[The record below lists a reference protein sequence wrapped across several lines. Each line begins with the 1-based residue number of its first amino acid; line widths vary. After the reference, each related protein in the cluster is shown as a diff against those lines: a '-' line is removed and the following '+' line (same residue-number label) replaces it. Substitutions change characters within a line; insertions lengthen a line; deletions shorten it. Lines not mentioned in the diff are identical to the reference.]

1 MLKNKLFQNEMS
13 RRRFWFWVLALIA
26 LRLALCSQQRVYTW
40 IDGAP
45 LDDELMFQW
54 AQSISAG
61 QWLGPYDF
69 LTLSKRPFFAVWL
82 ALLNRLGIPYLL
94 GGQALWCAAALAG
107 ALAFAPLIKKYRAR
121 LILFGF
127 LCWNPAACASFT
139 WRVYRDNIYPALCLL
154 FFAGLIGW
162 LLRCPGPLKKSL
174 GWLILAGVGLGCG
187 WLCREDGVWVLPF
200 GLAAL
205 AAGLVVLWRRR
216 ETRHKALKSLAALL
230 PFGMLAASI
239 GAVCALNQSWY
250 GVAVLSDFSE
260 GSFADAIGAMT
271 RVKEEDWQPLVSV
284 PASVRRQLY
293 QAVPQLQPLEYW
305 LEEDEDLQNSYRN
318 PALDDYQ
325 SGSFYWAL
333 RQAAQN
339 EGVYETPQKAEE
351 YWAGVA
357 QAINTLCEEGALP
370 SEGGRRSS
378 TTPPIRAEYVPGV
391 LAESLRSLGY
401 VLTCGGC
408 QPYEADRTIGTT
420 EDLAV
425 WEEYLH
431 TPTNVAAVAGTDDP
445 YYNPLQKGAF
455 ALLSGVRW
463 LYALALPLSFAA
475 GTLLWLRAGWLLW
488 KKRRQTG
495 GESLLVWF
503 ILLAVLAMAALR
515 IGMIAFVEVAS
526 FNIGTYVMYLATV
539 HPLLILFSG
548 VACLHWG
555 PGALR
560 RKDSARPQQ
569 PESV

>member
-1 MLKNKLFQNEMS
+1 MS
-13 RRRFWFWVLALIA
+13 RRRFWLWVLALVV

-61 QWLGPYDF
+61 QWLGPYDH
-69 LTLSKRPFFAVWL
+69 LTLSKRPFFALWL
-82 ALLNRLGIPYLL
+82 ALLNRLGVPYLL
-94 GGQALWCAAALAG
+94 GGQLLWCAAALAG
-107 ALAFAPLIKKYRAR
+107 ALAFGPVLRSWRAR
-121 LILFGF
+121 LVLFGF

-154 FFAGLIGW
+154 FFAGLVGW
-162 LLRCPGPLKKSL
+162 LLRCAGPLKKSL
-174 GWLILAGVGLGCG
+174 GWLVLAGAGLGCG

-205 AAGLVVLWRRR
+205 AAGLVALWRTPGARR
-216 ETRHKALKSLAALL
+216 RALKSLAALL
-230 PFGMLAASI
+230 PFGMLAASV

-250 GVAVLSDFSE
+250 GVFALSDFSE

-271 RVKEEDWQPLVSV
+271 RVKEEDWQPLVSI
-284 PASVRRQLY
+284 PTSVRRQLY

-339 EGVYETPQKAEE
+339 IGVYDTPQKAEE
-351 YWAGVA
+351 YWTGVA
-357 QAINTLCEEGALP
+357 QAINTLCDEGVLP
-370 SEGGRRSS
+370 SEGGKRSS
-378 TTPPIRAEYVPGV
+378 TTPPIRAEYVPAV

-408 QPYEADRTIGTT
+408 QPYETDRTIGTT
-420 EDLAV
+420 QDLAL

-455 ALLSGVRW
+455 ALLGAVRW

-475 GTLLWLRAGWLLW
+475 GLVLWLRAGWALW
-488 KKRRQTG
+488 KGRRQKG
-495 GESLLVWF
+495 GESPLLWL
-503 ILLAVLAMAALR
+503 ILLGLLAMAALR

-539 HPLLILFSG
+539 HPLLILFGG
-548 VACLHWG
+548 VSCLCWG
-555 PGALR
+555 PRALAKKR
-560 RKDSARPQQ
+560 RPGPKKPA
-569 PESV
+569 

>member
-1 MLKNKLFQNEMS
+1 M
-13 RRRFWFWVLALIA
+13 
-26 LRLALCSQQRVYTW
+26 
-40 IDGAP
+40 
-45 LDDELMFQW
+45 
-54 AQSISAG
+54 
-61 QWLGPYDF
+61 
-69 LTLSKRPFFAVWL
+69 
-82 ALLNRLGIPYLL
+82 
-94 GGQALWCAAALAG
+94 
-107 ALAFAPLIKKYRAR
+107 
-121 LILFGF
+121 
-127 LCWNPAACASFT
+127 
-139 WRVYRDNIYPALCLL
+139 
-154 FFAGLIGW
+154 
-162 LLRCPGPLKKSL
+162 
-174 GWLILAGVGLGCG
+174 
-187 WLCREDGVWVLPF
+187 
-200 GLAAL
+200 
-205 AAGLVVLWRRR
+205 VLWKKR
-216 ETRHKALKSLAALL
+216 ETQHKALKSLAALL

-239 GAVCALNQSWY
+239 GVVCALNQSWY
-250 GVAVLSDFSE
+250 GVAVLSDFSG

-271 RVKEEDWQPLVSV
+271 RVKEEDWQLLVSV
-284 PASVRRQLY
+284 PTSVRRQLY

-318 PALDDYQ
+318 PELDDYQ

-408 QPYEADRTIGTT
+408 QPYEAERTIGTT
-420 EDLAV
+420 EDLSV

-455 ALLSGVRW
+455 ALLTGVRW

-475 GTLLWLRAGWLLW
+475 GTLLWLRAGWVLW
-488 KKRRQTG
+488 KNWRRTG
-495 GESLLVWF
+495 GESPLVWF